1 MQVKLCSE
9 ISMVLITWKVED
21 GKPFGDPELSE
32 QSPLQTF
39 PEATDALF
47 SLPSSDGMLT
57 QGTFAPHP
65 WNWRNPIKQLG
76 SLNGVFKSGEKNL
89 AWFSFPS
96 SNYSKNHWF

>member
-1 MQVKLCSE
+1 
-9 ISMVLITWKVED
+9 MVLITWKVED

-65 WNWRNPIKQLG
+65 LE
-76 SLNGVFKSGEKNL
+76 LEKPNKTAGIL
-89 AWFSFPS
+89 KWCF
-96 SNYSKNHWF
+96 